1 MPASEGMGGL
11 LSPSRAA
18 LVAALAGCACMVV
31 ELSAVRMLA
40 PFFGDS
46 AYVWTNVIGVI
57 LLALALGAWTGGIW
71 AERIGLAAPRRL
83 LVAAS
88 LVLAVVPFFAP
99 ILGDWLLPQDL
110 PLDAA
115 MPALIRGSLAASV
128 CLFGPPLW
136 LLGAVAPG
144 LVVGVANAGNGLGR
158 SAGLVSATGTM
169 GSLVGTFVTTHWLV
183 PEFGCRAAIWA
194 SAGLLAI
201 AGCAIRARGMGAAS
215 LLIAGTCL
223 WLPMGPLRA
232 APAGSELLAEVES
245 RHQYLRVLRSRS
257 EDGSART
264 ELKINEGLDSY
275 HSVAIEGRRMTSS
288 ANASMRPSSYYDYHA
303 IAPWLAGD
311 GSSPTGL
318 RALSIGD
325 AAGTFRRCYAAAW
338 PDAVVDAVELDP
350 AVVRLGER
358 WFDAPHGSGTV
369 VGGLDGRVF
378 VERARATWHCIHVDA
393 YSHQVYIPA
402 HLASLEFFTAARARL
417 EQKGVLACNVGGLGI
432 DDPVV
437 TAIAHTMRAVFD
449 DVAALRIPD
458 SRNVLLLGRRDAPLV
473 AASLPDAVPPVAGMS
488 ETEHGIWSR
497 VVAEAKA
504 ARWGKFASDAGASI
518 PLRDDRPALD
528 GLLLASYVQNKD
540 PGEPLGFSGPNSA
553 EWAEAAAFERYS
565 EGDFPGVIAAAKS
578 SVKATPYLCYLAGA
592 ANWAL
597 RRIQSARM
605 ATQDGIAMA
614 PAEPLLGSLRAQGD
628 ALDAEWQPI
637 ARAMGI
643 AERNGILAAVLA
655 CCGAAFALF
664 AGYRM
669 SRMPAAPSVSVST
682 AAR

>member
-1 MPASEGMGGL
+1 MGGL

-128 CLFGPPLW
+128 VLFGPPLW

-201 AGCAIRARGMGAAS
+201 AGCATRARGMSVAS
-215 LLIAGTCL
+215 LLIAVTCL
-223 WLPMGPLRA
+223 GLPLGPLRA

-288 ANASMRPSSYYDYHA
+288 ANASLRPSSYYDYHA

-311 GSSPTGL
+311 GSAPTGL

-358 WFDAPHGSGTV
+358 WFDAPVGSGTV

-378 VERARATWHCIHVDA
+378 VERARTTWHCIHVDA
-393 YSHQVYIPA
+393 YSHHVYIPA

-458 SRNVLLLGRRDAPLV
+458 SRNVLLLGRRDAQL
-473 AASLPDAVPPVAGMS
+473 ASASLPDAVPPVAGMS
-488 ETEHGIWSR
+488 EVEHGIWSR

-504 ARWGKFASDAGASI
+504 ARWGKFATDAGASI

-605 ATQDGIAMA
+605 ATQDGVAMA

-643 AERNGILAAVLA
+643 AERNGILAAALA
-655 CCGAAFALF
+655 CCGAAFALL

>member
-128 CLFGPPLW
+128 VLFGPPLW

-215 LLIAGTCL
+215 LLIAGTCV

-458 SRNVLLLGRRDAPLV
+458 SRNVLLLGRRDAPL
-473 AASLPDAVPPVAGMS
+473 ASASLPDAVPPVAGMS

-655 CCGAAFALF
+655 CCGAAFALL

>member
-1 MPASEGMGGL
+1 
-11 LSPSRAA
+11 
-18 LVAALAGCACMVV
+18 MVV
-31 ELSAVRMLA
+31 ELSAVRLLA

-71 AERIGLAAPRRL
+71 AERIGIAAPRRL

-88 LVLAVVPFFAP
+88 LVLSVVPFVAP
-99 ILGDWLLPQDL
+99 MLGDWLLPQDL

-115 MPALIRGSLAASV
+115 MPALVRGSLAASV
-128 CLFGPPLW
+128 VLFGPPLW

-183 PEFGCRAAIWA
+183 PEFGCRAAIWVG
-194 SAGLLAI
+194 AGLLAI
-201 AGCAIRARGMGAAS
+201 AGGVLWRRGLAITVILMAVAR
-215 LLIAGTCL
+215 LD
-223 WLPMGPLRA
+223 LPMSPLRA
-232 APAGSELLAEVES
+232 APVGSELLAEVES

-257 EDGSART
+257 EDGAART

-288 ANASMRPSSYYDYHA
+288 SDATRRPSSYYDYHA

-311 GSSPTGL
+311 GTAPTGL
-318 RALSIGD
+318 RSLSIGD

-338 PDAVVDAVELDP
+338 PQAIVDAVELDP
-350 AVVRLGER
+350 AVVQLGDR
-358 WFDAPHGSGTV
+358 WFDAPRANGVV

-402 HLASLEFFTAARARL
+402 HLASFEFFTAARARL
-417 EQKGVLACNVGGLGI
+417 EPKGVIACNVGGLGI

-458 SRNVLLLGRRDAPLV
+458 SRNVLLLGRRDALIDS
-473 AASLPDAVPPVAGMS
+473 ASLPDAAPSVAGMS
-488 ETEHGIWSR
+488 DAEHGIWSR
-497 VVAEAKA
+497 VVSEAKS
-504 ARWGKFASDAGASI
+504 ARWGKFASEAEAKSL
-518 PLRDDRPALD
+518 LRDDRPALD

-540 PGEPLGFSGPNSA
+540 PGEPLRFAGPNSP
-553 EWAEAAAFERYS
+553 EWAEAAAFESYS
-565 EGDFPGVIAAAKS
+565 KGDFPGVLAAASS

-605 ATQDGIAMA
+605 ATMDGLAMK
-614 PAEPLLGSLRAQGD
+614 PEEPLLGSLRAQEE
-628 ALDAEWQPI
+628 ALAAEWAPI

-643 AERNGILAAVLA
+643 AERNGILAAALA
-655 CCGAAFALF
+655 CCGAAFALV

>member
-1 MPASEGMGGL
+1 M
-11 LSPSRAA
+11 
-18 LVAALAGCACMVV
+18 
-31 ELSAVRMLA
+31 
-40 PFFGDS
+40 
-46 AYVWTNVIGVI
+46 
-57 LLALALGAWTGGIW
+57 
-71 AERIGLAAPRRL
+71 
-83 LVAAS
+83 
-88 LVLAVVPFFAP
+88 
-99 ILGDWLLPQDL
+99 
-110 PLDAA
+110 
-115 MPALIRGSLAASV
+115 
-128 CLFGPPLW
+128 
-136 LLGAVAPG
+136 
-144 LVVGVANAGNGLGR
+144 
-158 SAGLVSATGTM
+158 
-169 GSLVGTFVTTHWLV
+169 
-183 PEFGCRAAIWA
+183 
-194 SAGLLAI
+194 
-201 AGCAIRARGMGAAS
+201 
-215 LLIAGTCL
+215 
-223 WLPMGPLRA
+223 
-232 APAGSELLAEVES
+232 
-245 RHQYLRVLRSRS
+245 RVLRSRS

-488 ETEHGIWSR
+488 ATEHGIWSR

-655 CCGAAFALF
+655 CCGAAFALL